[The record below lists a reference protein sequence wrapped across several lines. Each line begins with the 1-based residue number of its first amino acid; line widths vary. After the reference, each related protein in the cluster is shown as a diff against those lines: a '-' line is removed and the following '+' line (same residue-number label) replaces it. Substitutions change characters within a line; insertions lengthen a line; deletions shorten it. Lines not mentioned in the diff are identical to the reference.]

1 MLHNQTKYAR
11 SDDVEK
17 KWVLFDAKDI
27 ILGRLAAEVAI
38 FLRGKNKP
46 NYTPNA
52 DCGDF
57 VVIINAKEIQLTGKK
72 LTDDI
77 FRWHTGHPGGLKERS
92 QGELLR
98 GKHPERVVENAV
110 RRMMPKTKL
119 GDAQF
124 SKLRVYPDATHP
136 HEAQQPTKIDFAAKN
151 AKNVKRG

>member
-17 KWVLFDAKDI
+17 NWVLFDAKDVV
-27 ILGRLAAEVAI
+27 LGRLAAEVAM
-38 FLRGKNKP
+38 FLRGKNKAS
-46 NYTPNA
+46 YTPNA

-57 VVIINAKEIQLTGKK
+57 VIVINAKDIHLTGKK

-77 FRWHTGHPGGLKERS
+77 FRWHTGFPGGLKERT
-92 QGELLR
+92 QGELLS
-98 GKHPERVVENAV
+98 GKHPERVVENAI

-124 SKLRVYPDATHP
+124 SKLRVYPDANHP
-136 HEAQQPTKIDFAAKN
+136 HEAQQPKKIDFAAKN

>member
-1 MLHNQTKYAR
+1 MLQNQTIYAR

-17 KWVLFDAKDI
+17 KWVLFDAKDVI
-27 ILGRLAAEVAI
+27 VGRLAAEVAKM
-38 FLRGKNKP
+38 LRGKHKP

-57 VVIINAKEIQLTGKK
+57 VIVINAKDVHLTGNK

-98 GKHPERVVENAV
+98 GKHPERVVENAI

-124 SKLRVYPDATHP
+124 KKLRVYPDATHP
-136 HEAQQPTKIDFAAKN
+136 HEAQQPTKIDFAAQNAKN
-151 AKNVKRG
+151 AKRG